1 MPEFLI
7 VSPFKWKG
15 EIKKQGMITLTA
27 EEAEPIVCSG
37 SLVPVIDGL
46 ELSDSDQLFTLDE
59 VTGEMTP
66 VLASELQTLVV
77 DSVAA
82 GKCIYVVAEGRTV
95 ERNGKSFTERQ
106 FMLLAPEDAAPLIEL
121 GDVITMAQLA
131 EIMHQAE
138 LAEEQQKADEEA
150 RLAEEKRKAD
160 EEARLAEEQ
169 RKADEAAR
177 LAQEQKDNKKK
188 AKGDAAQS

>member
-7 VSPFKWKG
+7 ASPFKWKG
-15 EIKKQGMITLTA
+15 EIKRQGLITLTA
-27 EEAEPIVCSG
+27 EEAEPMVFSG
-37 SLVPVIDGL
+37 SLVPVVNGL

-59 VTGEMTP
+59 LTGEMTS
-66 VLASELQTLVV
+66 VSASELQTLVV

-82 GKCIYVVAEGRTV
+82 GKSVYVVAEGRTV

-106 FMLLAPEDAAPLIEL
+106 FMLLANDVAAPLIEC
-121 GDVITMAQLA
+121 GDVITMEQLA
-131 EIMHQAE
+131 EIMHQSE
-138 LAEEQQKADEEA
+138 LAEEKQKADEEA
-150 RLAEEKRKAD
+150 RQAEEKRKAD

-177 LAQEQKDNKKK
+177 LVQELKDNKKK
-188 AKGDAAQS
+188 AKGGAAQS

>member
-15 EIKKQGMITLTA
+15 EIKQQGLITLTA
-27 EEAEPIVCSG
+27 EEAEPMVCSG
-37 SLVPVIDGL
+37 SLVPVVDGR

-82 GKCIYVVAEGRTV
+82 GKTVYIVAEGRTV

-131 EIMHQAE
+131 EILHQAE

>member
-1 MPEFLI
+1 MPEYLI
-7 VSPFKWKG
+7 ASPFKWQG
-15 EIKKQGMITLTA
+15 EVKQQGMITLTA
-27 EEAEPIVCSG
+27 EEAEPLVCSG
-37 SLVPVIDGL
+37 SLIPVIDGL

-59 VTGEMTP
+59 ATGEMTP

-82 GKCIYVVAEGRTV
+82 GKSVYIVAEGRTV
-95 ERNGKSFTERQ
+95 ERNDKSFTERQ

-121 GDVITMAQLA
+121 GDVITMEQLR

-150 RLAEEKRKAD
+150 RLAEE
-160 EEARLAEEQ
+160 Q

-177 LAQEQKDNKKK
+177 LAEEQRKAEEAARLAEAQKDNKKK
-188 AKGDAAQS
+188 AKGDTAQG

>member
-7 VSPFKWKG
+7 VSPFKWNG
-15 EIKKQGMITLTA
+15 EIKQQGLITLTA
-27 EEAEPIVCSG
+27 EEAEPMVCSG
-37 SLVPVIDGL
+37 SLVPVVDGL

-59 VTGEMTP
+59 LTGEMKP
-66 VLASELQTLVV
+66 VSASELQTLVV
-77 DSVAA
+77 DSVTA
-82 GKCIYVVAEGRTV
+82 GKCVYVVAEGRTV
-95 ERNGKSFTERQ
+95 EHNGKSFTERQ

-131 EIMHQAE
+131 EIMRQAE
-138 LAEEQQKADEEA
+138 LAEDQQKADEEA

-160 EEARLAEEQ
+160 E
-169 RKADEAAR
+169 AAR
-177 LAQEQKDNKKK
+177 LAQEQKDNKRK